1 MNRFEAE
8 MELHILLNKRST
20 DYEQLCDLYN
30 KIGAELSRDCQQGLC
45 TYKFATNKL
54 RRLESRITIN
64 QLINE
69 SIKYHGIRS

>member
-20 DYEQLCDLYN
+20 DYEQLCDLYK